1 MTPPSRRVLVKL
13 AYVVYVLLI
22 LASPEIVARLI
33 AKLAPHSWSSSVY
46 DDISHDYPLREQ
58 LVSDWNTLRFGYR
71 DYYLYSPE
79 PASSRTINFT
89 PYYGA
94 RRAPASVDRA
104 QAKEVVWTFGGSTMQ
119 NLEADD
125 ELTLANQIAVE
136 LNQRGIPTQLHNF
149 GVGAFQSSLELIK
162 FQDLLRRVPPEER
175 PSTAIFYDGFNEML
189 FAYLYGAG
197 RFQEDTA
204 GKLQDLIERRYPRLA
219 LYAISEWLAGRS
231 VFWANYMRARVET
244 RLYSHHA
251 PDESLENLTRAVALY
266 ASNVRMA
273 KGICREFGVRCHFFL
288 QPLILTKTPLSA
300 VETRVFQHLDQTAVR
315 FGQAF
320 YAKAAAALRQEPTW
334 HDLSSALNNRP
345 EPDFFD
351 YGHTSPFSGT
361 IIGKAIAAHIAAPA
375 TFPAPAPKP

>member
-1 MTPPSRRVLVKL
+1 MTATSRSVFMKL

-22 LASPEIVARLI
+22 LASPEIIARII
-33 AKLAPHSWSSSVY
+33 AKLSPHTWSSSVY
-46 DDISHDYPLREQ
+46 DDISRGYPLREQ

-79 PASSRTINFT
+79 PATSQTINFT
-89 PYYGA
+89 SYYGA
-94 RRAPASVDRA
+94 RMAPASVDRA
-104 QAKEVVWTFGGSTMQ
+104 RAQEVVWTFGGSTMQ

-136 LNQRGIPTQLHNF
+136 LNRRAIPTHLHNF

-162 FQDLLRRVPPEER
+162 FQDLLRRVPSEER

-251 PDESLENLTRAVALY
+251 PDDSRENLDRAVALY

-288 QPLILTKTPLSA
+288 QPLVLTKTPLSA
-300 VETRVFQHLDQTAVR
+300 VETRVLQNLDQTAVR
-315 FGQAF
+315 FGKAF
-320 YAKAAAALRQEPTW
+320 YERAAAALRQEPTW
-334 HDLSSALNNRP
+334 HDLSTVLNERP
-345 EPDFFD
+345 ESDFFD

-361 IIGKAIAAHIAAPA
+361 IIGKAIAAHIAAARPLVTPTA
-375 TFPAPAPKP
+375 TP